1 MEKIA
6 FYAEANKKIGI
17 GHLVRLKNLQK
28 RIKNKKIIWF
38 YSGDKKFAKRILKS
52 KYYLLNKKNSNTLIS
67 SLDKILKKE
76 KISKIFLDI
85 AHKENLENKK
95 IFENFFKRL
104 KKKKYF
110 LISFDDPRLK
120 IFSDISIIPY
130 LFDKKKIIIKNKEA
144 ILLHGKEYF
153 FSSSY
158 FDNYRG
164 KIKII
169 KKNIKKIFIF
179 LTGYNK
185 KNIIKK
191 ILKEFAYTKYKILI
205 YAEGLKINNNNK
217 NIKLVGF
224 KRNVAKLYFDSDISI
239 VGEGLSRYEAS
250 LLGVPT
256 ILIYNFENLRKTNDL
271 AWKFINLNTSKLF
284 KGKLG
289 LDSLKIFIERVMT
302 YKTRLKLFKNATKN
316 FDLNGFLKL
325 LNVIKKIHE
334 KN

>member
-6 FYAEANKKIGI
+6 FYTQANKKIGI
-17 GHLVRLKNLQK
+17 GHLIRLKNLQK

-38 YSGDKKFAKRILKS
+38 FSGDKKFADRILKK
-52 KYYLLNKKNSNTLIS
+52 KYYLLNKKNSAVIVNT
-67 SLDKILKKE
+67 LDKILKKK
-76 KISKIFLDI
+76 KINKIFIDI
-85 AHKENLENKK
+85 ANKSNLENKR
-95 IFENFFKRL
+95 IFETFCKNL
-104 KKKKYF
+104 KEKKYF

-130 LFDKKKIIIKNKEA
+130 LFNKKKIIIKNKEA
-144 ILLHGKEYF
+144 LLLHGKKYF

-158 FDNYRG
+158 FDFYR
-164 KIKII
+164 KKKKII

-185 KNIIKK
+185 KNVIKN
-191 ILKEFAYTKYKILI
+191 ILKEFKNTEYKILI
-205 YAEGLKINNNNK
+205 YAEGLKIKNNNK
-217 NIKLVGF
+217 NIKLIGF
-224 KRNVAKLYFDSDISI
+224 KKNIAKLYFESDVSI

-250 LLGVPT
+250 MLGVPT

-289 LDSLKIFIERVMT
+289 FNNLKIFLKCEMN
-302 YKTRLKLFKNATKN
+302 YKTRLKLSKNALKK
-316 FDLNGFLKL
+316 FDFNGFSRV
-325 LNVIKKIHE
+325 LNTIE
-334 KN
+334 KYS